1 MKKIF
6 ALILVFGVMLSF
18 AACARDYSAPDGYQL
33 ASSTEH
39 CDYVLYVPS
48 AWNVENNQ
56 TNFTTASVPLG
67 ESRCTVSVAKLD
79 ARYEAT
85 TIDDYFQGCKGDY
98 GYLTNFAV
106 RTVETTDANG
116 EKVESEGEQIVI
128 GSGDKQRAGYRYI
141 FSGNYGETSYT
152 FQQVF
157 TIKGS
162 DIYCLTLTAVSAH
175 YDTCAEAFNGILGY
189 FYFK

>member
-1 MKKIF
+1 MKKIL
-6 ALILVFGVMLSF
+6 ALILVFGIMLSF
-18 AACARDYSAPDGYQL
+18 AACARDYTAPDGYQL

-79 ARYEAT
+79 ARYEAN

-98 GYLTNFAV
+98 GYLTNFTV
-106 RTVETTDANG
+106 RTNAEG
-116 EKVESEGEQIVI
+116 KEGEQIVI